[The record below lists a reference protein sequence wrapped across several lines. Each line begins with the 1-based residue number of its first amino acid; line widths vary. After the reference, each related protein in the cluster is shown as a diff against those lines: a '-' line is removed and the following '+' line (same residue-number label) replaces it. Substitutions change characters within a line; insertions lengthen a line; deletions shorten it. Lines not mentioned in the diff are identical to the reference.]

1 MTMRN
6 PERKSESRAA
16 ELRDQRASLYNGM
29 EMEAIGMANQI
40 AGTRSCSCKA

>member
-1 MTMRN
+1 MTMKN

-16 ELRDQRASLYNGM
+16 ELRHQRASFYNGM